1 MYKADHGIQ
10 QRAMEKYIEIATD
23 MEDADIIYCMEEGR
37 LKSIDDIAK
46 MVMDAI
52 KRRGLI

>member
-1 MYKADHGIQ
+1 
-10 QRAMEKYIEIATD
+10 MEKYIEIATD
-23 MEDADIIYCMEEGR
+23 MEDADIIYCMEEGG